1 MMMMM
6 MMLAA
11 MSAFISTLGLIQIT
25 VRRPPQLIPAPSRW
39 IRRTVR
45 SNAFSGDDAVKT
57 VPGSGPI
64 PRAAVSTVVQCRI
77 EKSTAP
83 SDAVPIHNYQYFY
96 LLVKRGKEPNKG
108 MWSLPGGKLEWGEPT
123 LAGAQRELDEE
134 TTWPNDAANLQ
145 ASLQWYNGTICATE
159 SIGEGY
165 HYLIAQCFAQ
175 LTIPAGTAGA
185 PPLLE
190 AADDAAAVGWFTR
203 DTLKK
208 EEKLRDGTTTPGV
221 VLVIDRA
228 EELSRKGLLP
238 VN

>member
-1 MMMMM
+1 MHVNTIMCV
-6 MMLAA
+6 
-11 MSAFISTLGLIQIT
+11 LGLGQIA
-25 VRRPPQLIPAPSRW
+25 VRRSPQLIPTPARGM
-39 IRRTVR
+39 IRRTFR
-45 SNAFSGDDAVKT
+45 PTALSGSRGEAST
-57 VPGSGPI
+57 SEI

-77 EKSTAP
+77 EKSTALSASGTAP
-83 SDAVPIHNYQYFY
+83 FHKYYYYYY
-96 LLVKRGKEPNKG
+96 LLVQRGKEPNMG

-134 TTWPNDAANLQ
+134 TTWPNDGLK
-145 ASLQWYNGTICATE
+145 ASLQWYNGTLCATE

-175 LTIPAGTAGA
+175 LTIPSGTGADA
-185 PPLLE
+185 PPLLG

-203 DTLKK
+203 DALKD
-208 EEKLRDGTTTPGV
+208 ELRDVTTPGV
-221 VLVIDRA
+221 LLVIDRA